1 MADDDRFLS
10 RWSRRKAQARVEAD
24 VPEAAPEVVPDVVP
38 DVSPVVDDRVAI
50 EATEGGDVTEA
61 AQTLEVPGPPDSRSA
76 PDASEVAPAA
86 PLPTLEDVERLT
98 PDADFSPFVD
108 RMLNPEVRNA
118 AMKKLFTDPHFNVMD
133 GLDVYIDD
141 YNKAD
146 PLPKQWLRQIV
157 QARVLG
163 LLDDELEEQP
173 RPTPGAVPLA
183 DADVSVIDDDRA
195 AAATPTDNPILH
207 EDPDLPLQSNDA
219 AGLDSPRAATDDG
232 DDDSRG

>member
-24 VPEAAPEVVPDVVP
+24 VPEAAPEVVPGVVP
-38 DVSPVVDDRVAI
+38 DVSPVEDDRVAI
-50 EATEGGDVTEA
+50 EATEGGDVTEV

-195 AAATPTDNPILH
+195 AAATPTDNPAPY

-219 AGLDSPRAATDDG
+219 AGLDSPRAAADDG